1 MRVIGGKFKGLK
13 LIPPNDLGIRPTSD
27 RLKEALF
34 SILESKKYNINIHNS
49 SVIDICS
56 GTGALG
62 IEALSRGAKEV
73 CFIDKDIKSI
83 RIIQKNTSKLN
94 INHEDKIFIK
104 IIKDEV
110 TKALQ
115 KIDSI
120 YDIVLIDPPYNTNI
134 INETLQDLKNYNLI
148 KTHSYIFDE
157 SSNAEIFD
165 FNGYE
170 LLYTKK
176 YGKSKLTILKLINSS
191 SIEYFFDVF

>member
-34 SILESKKYNINIHNS
+34 SILDSKKYNINIYNS

-94 INHEDKIFIK
+94 INHEDKIFIN
-104 IIKDEV
+104 IVKDEV
-110 TKALQ
+110 TNALQ
-115 KIDSI
+115 KINSI

-148 KTHSYIFDE
+148 KTHSYIFAE

-170 LLYTKK
+170 LLDTKK

-191 SIEYFFDVF
+191 SIE

>member
-13 LIPPNDLGIRPTSD
+13 LMPPNDLRIRPTSD

-115 KIDSI
+115 KINSI

-134 INETLQDLKNYNLI
+134 INETLKDLKNYNLI
-148 KTHSYIFDE
+148 KTHSYIFAE

-170 LLYTKK
+170 ILDTKK
-176 YGKSKLTILKLINSS
+176 YGKSKLTILKLINLS
-191 SIEYFFDVF
+191 SIK

>member
-34 SILESKKYNINIHNS
+34 SILDSKKYNINIHNS

-62 IEALSRGAKEV
+62 IEALSRGANKIY
-73 CFIDKDIKSI
+73 FIDQETKSI
-83 RIIQKNTSKLN
+83 QIIQKNISKLK
-94 INHEDKIFIK
+94 INNEDKIFIK
-104 IIKDEV
+104 VIKDKS
-110 TKALQ
+110 TKALK
-115 KIDSI
+115 KINHVF
-120 YDIVLIDPPYNTNI
+120 DIVLIDPPYKTRI
-134 INETLQDLKNYNLI
+134 IEETLQDLKNYNLI
-148 KTHSYIFDE
+148 KTHSYIFAE

-170 LLYTKK
+170 LLDTKK

-191 SIEYFFDVF
+191 SIE

>member
-13 LIPPNDLGIRPTSD
+13 LMPPNDLGIRPTSD

-34 SILESKKYNINIHNS
+34 SILESKKYNININNS

-148 KTHSYIFDE
+148 KTHSYIFAE

-170 LLYTKK
+170 LLDTKK

-191 SIEYFFDVF
+191 SIE

>member
-13 LIPPNDLGIRPTSD
+13 LMPPNDLGIRPTSD

-34 SILESKKYNINIHNS
+34 SILESKKYNININNS

-62 IEALSRGAKEV
+62 IEALSRGANKIY
-73 CFIDKDIKSI
+73 FIDQVTKSI
-83 RIIQKNTSKLN
+83 QIIQKNISKLK
-94 INHEDKIFIK
+94 INNEDKIFIK
-104 IIKDEV
+104 VIKDKS
-110 TKALQ
+110 TKALK
-115 KIDSI
+115 KINHVF
-120 YDIVLIDPPYNTNI
+120 DIVLIDPPYKTKI
-134 INETLQDLKNYNLI
+134 IEETLQDLKNYNLI
-148 KTHSYIFDE
+148 KTHSYIFAE

-170 LLYTKK
+170 LLDTKK

-191 SIEYFFDVF
+191 SIE